1 MKPSSRALL
10 QSTLWLSLSAC
21 GSSHPGTDEAD
32 AALPRDDAAPAPD
45 ALALADAAP
54 PPLDAGVALDA
65 FDLPDAFEMPDAFAE
80 PLDAAMEDT
89 RYCWAVDDANVLC
102 RG

>member
-54 PPLDAGVALDA
+54 APLDGGVAP
-65 FDLPDAFEMPDAFAE
+65 PDAFEMPDAFAE

>member
-1 MKPSSRALL
+1 MKPSSRAWLH
-10 QSTLWLSLSAC
+10 STLWLSLSAC
-21 GSSHPGTDEAD
+21 GSTHSGTEAPD
-32 AALPRDDAAPAPD
+32 AAGPQPDAAG

-54 PPLDAGVALDA
+54 SPLDAGVAPPDA
-65 FDLPDAFEMPDAFAE
+65 FDLPDAFAE
-80 PLDAAMEDT
+80 PLDAAVEDT